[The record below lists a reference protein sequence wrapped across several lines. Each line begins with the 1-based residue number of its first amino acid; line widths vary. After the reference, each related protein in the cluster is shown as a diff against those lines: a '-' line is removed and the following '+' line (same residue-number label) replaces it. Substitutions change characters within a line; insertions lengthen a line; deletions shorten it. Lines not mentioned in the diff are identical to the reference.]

1 MCKKATLIKRLCF
14 HHKHSNTITAQEVS
28 NTLAIMLWLREKGT
42 DEGIRTCEGREGT
55 EGRDT
60 PVEVV
65 SGLVVERVVAVV
77 LLVDWGLVVVRVVL
91 VVD

>member
-1 MCKKATLIKRLCF
+1 M
-14 HHKHSNTITAQEVS
+14 N
-28 NTLAIMLWLREKGT
+28 NTLAIVLWLREKGT